1 VESPTRLHQEALDY
15 HSRARKGKIE
25 VRPTKP
31 TATQHDLT
39 LAYTPGVA
47 EPCREIARDRERV
60 YEYTAKSN
68 LVAVITNG
76 TAVLGLGNIGPEAA
90 KPVMEGKGVLFKKL
104 ADIDVFDLEIA
115 ENDPERF
122 IAIVQSLEPSFG
134 GINLEDVKAPE
145 CFPIEATLR
154 ERMNIPVFHDD
165 QHGTAIITAAAL
177 LNALEFAEKRLED
190 VRVVFCGA
198 GAAGIGC
205 ARLYLALG
213 VRHENLTL
221 VDIDGVVYKGRKKN
235 MNPHL
240 EALAADTKART
251 LADALRGA
259 DVFVGVSAPNVVS
272 PDMVATMAPH
282 PIIFALANP
291 EPEITYPAA
300 KEARPDAII
309 ATGRSDFPNQVNN
322 VLCFP
327 YIFRGALDVQAREIN
342 EAMKLAAVRALARL
356 PKEDTP
362 DEVLIAYGLKSLRYG
377 RDYLIPTPFD
387 PRVLLYVAPAVAQA
401 AIETGVARVTNLD
414 LDAYRDRL
422 AASQSVTQETARR
435 IMRRARRSQKK
446 RVVFPESRN
455 ETILRACQQI
465 VQEGVA
471 GPILVGDPERV
482 RERAEEFRVSLEGVE
497 LLDNRTSPLLRT
509 FGDALY
515 EARKRKGLLQNQA
528 RLIMERPVEFA
539 LMMVK
544 AGQADSFVG
553 GITRTYPEIIRPA
566 LEIIGIRADT
576 RRVAGFYI
584 ILYRDRML
592 FLADTTVNMYPSA
605 EVLADIAINTAQAA
619 RFFGQ
624 TPKVAFLSYS
634 NFGSVRSPDL
644 ERIAAAL
651 RIVRQREPALMVDG
665 EMQAQY
671 AINAALR
678 KQHYPFSDLQGSANV
693 LIFPNLH
700 ASNIAYRL
708 LCELSEGE
716 MIGPI
721 LTGMQRPVCVLSQE
735 SLVHDV
741 VNMTA
746 LSVVEAEEGAI

>member
-1 VESPTRLHQEALDY
+1 MLEQEALEY
-15 HSRARKGKIE
+15 HSRPRKGKIE

-47 EPCREIARDRERV
+47 EPCRVIAKDRERV
-60 YEYTAKSN
+60 YDYTAKSN

-104 ADIDVFDLEIA
+104 ADIDVFDLEIDQ
-115 ENDPERF
+115 NDPARF
-122 IAIVQSLEPSFG
+122 IDTVASLGPSFG
-134 GINLEDVKAPE
+134 GINLEDIKAPE
-145 CFPIEATLR
+145 CFEIETELR
-154 ERMNIPVFHDD
+154 RRMDIPVFHDD
-165 QHGTAIITAAAL
+165 QHGTAIITGAAL
-177 LNALEFAEKRLED
+177 LNALEFAGKKLED
-190 VRVVFCGA
+190 VRVVFSGA

-213 VRHENLTL
+213 VRQEHLTL
-221 VDIDGVVYKGRKKN
+221 VDIDGVVYKGRTRN

-240 EALAADTKART
+240 EELAADTPART

-259 DVFVGVSAPNVVS
+259 DVFVGVSAPNIVS
-272 PDMVATMAPH
+272 PEMVTTMAPN
-282 PIIFALANP
+282 PVIFALANP
-291 EPEITYPAA
+291 VPEISYPAA

-362 DEVLIAYGLKSLRYG
+362 DEVLIAYGLKSLRYS
-377 RDYLIPTPFD
+377 REYLIPTPFD

-401 AIETGVARVTNLD
+401 AIETGVARIPDLD

-422 AASQSVTQETARR
+422 AATQSVTQETARR
-435 IMRRARRSQKK
+435 IIRRARRSPKK
-446 RVVFPESRN
+446 RVVFPEARN
-455 ETILRACQQI
+455 ETILRACQVI
-465 VQEGVA
+465 VQERIA
-471 GPILVGDPERV
+471 SPILIGDPERV
-482 RERAEEFRVSLEGVE
+482 RERAEEFRVSLDGVE
-497 LLDNRTSPLLRT
+497 MLDNRTSPLLAT

-515 EARKRKGLLQNQA
+515 EARKRKGLLRNHA
-528 RLIMERPVEFA
+528 RLIMERPVDFA
-539 LMMVK
+539 LMMVRT
-544 AGQADSFVG
+544 GHADSFVG

-566 LEIIGIRADT
+566 LQVIGIRPEVCS
-576 RRVAGFYI
+576 VAGFYI

-592 FLADTTVNMYPSA
+592 FLADTTVNMNPPPD
-605 EVLADIAINTAQAA
+605 VLADIAINTARAA

-634 NFGSVRSPDL
+634 NFGSVHNADL
-644 ERIAAAL
+644 QRILDAL
-651 RIVRQREPALMVDG
+651 TLVRKREPELMVDG

-678 KQHYPFSDLQGSANV
+678 QQHYPFSALQGSANV

-700 ASNIAYRL
+700 AANIGYRL
-708 LCELSEGE
+708 LSELSEGE
-716 MIGPI
+716 IIGPI
-721 LTGMQRPVCVLSQE
+721 LTGMQQPVCVLSQE
-735 SLVHDV
+735 SLVQDV

-746 LSVVEAEEGAI
+746 LSVVEAEEGVI